1 MSLHQERRES
11 CTHPNASARRFSQG
25 YQVRI
30 NDSTDH
36 RAPRILDGFA
46 IFINDEGVEKKR
58 DIVARLLL
66 LHTIFSSIFVTFKD
80 SKGSVCYIVKNSDAP
95 CS

>member
-11 CTHPNASARRFSQG
+11 CTHPNASARRPRKG

-46 IFINDEGVEKKR
+46 IFINDEGEEREKR
-58 DIVARLLL
+58 DIAARLLL

-80 SKGSVCYIVKNSDAP
+80 SKRSVRVLYSKKF
-95 CS
+95 